1 MLWYLYNHK
10 IRCLQFADDSTLY
23 SCDKKLE
30 NIFVNLKIDLKNV
43 LYWFQVN
50 SLKANPGKFQFMILG
65 DKKNN
70 TFVLNIHDNE
80 IKNSSEVELLGITID
95 SQVTVTGLEPR
106 TT

>member
-1 MLWYLYNHK
+1 MCYNG
-10 IRCLQFADDSTLY
+10 S
-23 SCDKKLE
+23 KL
-30 NIFVNLKIDLKNV
+30 ILV
-43 LYWFQVN
+43 
-50 SLKANPGKFQFMILG
+50 NPGKLQCMILG